1 MRLFKKIPLILG
13 FCITISVFAP
23 ASAYAAENNQLD
35 SMITQIKEAPNQTE
49 EEAKAK
55 CIRVGELLKEK
66 MDADA
71 FQDDPTVE
79 GGYKII
85 DEILKDSQVNLG
97 DGVELSWKKYFKQEA
112 MALGVNFDSAYATIT
127 DESGTEVGSYKDT
140 SAGNS
145 DAEAAGIKTNIL
157 TWNKTTDQNG
167 NALSKAN
174 QGMVSKLLTSV
185 SENMKDFSDNIR
197 AFAIALAITF
207 GAVGMMNMIQD
218 KNASNE
224 ALSREFIKLMIGVWF
239 IYNYKFFALLII
251 RAGTL
256 LLEGVMTGVHGSSG
270 NAVEYAITKSFL
282 TVCGSGNVTEIT
294 SKWYAGIGAALSDAA
309 SSLSGIFGSI
319 TGLFGNGIVQ
329 IASSLVI
336 YAVVIELVV
345 RYLFTPLAI
354 ADLYSEKWR
363 SNGWMWLKKLFA
375 VSMQGAVIFLII
387 YVTDIFKDGLGASFS
402 VITNTAINLTM
413 IGMFA
418 KSRQIANDIIG
429 VH

>member
-1 MRLFKKIPLILG
+1 MRLIKKIPLLLG
-13 FCITISVFAP
+13 LCVTMTAFAP
-23 ASAYAAENNQLD
+23 VNAYAENDPPVDELITKAKEIYQDADSAPKRDRIVELLEEKLD
-35 SMITQIKEAPNQTE
+35 SED
-49 EEAKAK
+49 
-55 CIRVGELLKEK
+55 LKK
-66 MDADA
+66 
-71 FQDDPTVE
+71 DPTVE

-85 DEILKDSQVNLG
+85 DEILKDEKVDLANTMS
-97 DGVELSWKKYFKQEA
+97 GVKVQWKKYFKEEA
-112 MALGVNFDSAYATIT
+112 MALGVNFGSTTYESETG
-127 DESGTEVGSYKDT
+127 DEIVN
-140 SAGNS
+140 AGAGDN
-145 DAEAAGIKTNIL
+145 DAVDAGVKVNIL
-157 TWNKTTDQNG
+157 TWNRTKDEHDT
-167 NALSKAN
+167 AFSKAN
-174 QGMVSKLLTSV
+174 QGMVSKLLEKV
-185 SENMKDFSDNIR
+185 STEMAGFSDNIR
-197 AFAIALAITF
+197 TFAIALAITF
-207 GAVGMMNMIQD
+207 GAVSMMNMIQD

-256 LLEGVMTGVHGSSG
+256 ILENVIVGVQGSSG
-270 NAVEYAITKSFL
+270 AAVKYALVKSFVSVISQNQL
-282 TVCGSGNVTEIT
+282 ATMGSDWVAGLGNVVSDLGSG
-294 SKWYAGIGAALSDAA
+294 
-309 SSLSGIFGSI
+309 LSGLFGSI
-319 TGLFGNGIVQ
+319 TGLFGNGLVQ
-329 IASSLVI
+329 LASSLVV
-336 YAVVIELVV
+336 YAVAIEIAI

-387 YVTDIFKDGLGASFS
+387 YVTDIFKDSLGASFS

>member
-1 MRLFKKIPLILG
+1 MVRR
-13 FCITISVFAP
+13 
-23 ASAYAAENNQLD
+23 Y
-35 SMITQIKEAPNQTE
+35 
-49 EEAKAK
+49 
-55 CIRVGELLKEK
+55 
-66 MDADA
+66 
-71 FQDDPTVE
+71 
-79 GGYKII
+79 
-85 DEILKDSQVNLG
+85 
-97 DGVELSWKKYFKQEA
+97 W
-112 MALGVNFDSAYATIT
+112 
-127 DESGTEVGSYKDT
+127 SG
-140 SAGNS
+140 A
-145 DAEAAGIKTNIL
+145 
-157 TWNKTTDQNG
+157 
-167 NALSKAN
+167 
-174 QGMVSKLLTSV
+174 
-185 SENMKDFSDNIR
+185 
-197 AFAIALAITF
+197 
-207 GAVGMMNMIQD
+207 
-218 KNASNE
+218 
-224 ALSREFIKLMIGVWF
+224 
-239 IYNYKFFALLII
+239 
-251 RAGTL
+251 
-256 LLEGVMTGVHGSSG
+256 
-270 NAVEYAITKSFL
+270 
-282 TVCGSGNVTEIT
+282 
-294 SKWYAGIGAALSDAA
+294 DAA